1 MNITFDC
8 ADGINGLMTITVEK
22 ADYEE
27 RVEKTL
33 KDYRKRINMPGFRP
47 GMVPMGLVK
56 KQYGMA
62 AKVDEINKVLGEK
75 LYDYIKENKIEMLG
89 EPLPNEEKQVEQDM
103 TQDGPFTFVFD
114 IAVAPEFKIEL
125 SEKDKVDY
133 YDIKVSDEMVGQ
145 QVDNFAS
152 QRGHYEGASE
162 YDEKE
167 RDMLKGDLR
176 ELDENGE
183 VKEGGITVEGAMM
196 MPQYIK
202 VDDQKKLFD
211 GAKLGSLIRFN
222 PKKAYPESDYEVS
235 SLLKIDKE
243 KAADVTSDFNYLVT
257 EISRYKAHPIDQE
270 LFDSVFGEGAVKS
283 EQEFRQ
289 RIADGIKHQL
299 TADSDYKFMQ
309 DLRKHCEEK
318 VGELKFPEALL
329 KRVMLNHNRE
339 REDAEKFVDDNF
351 AESIKQL
358 EWHLIREQ
366 LAQQF
371 GIKVGDDDVMQVAKE
386 AARAQFAQ
394 YGMANVPDEYL
405 ENYAKDMLKK
415 KEMVDNL
422 VDRAVDLK
430 LTAAAKECVKLNKK
444 EVSFEE
450 FGKMVNETAK

>member
-1 MNITFDC
+1 MNITFEC
-8 ADGINGLMTITVEK
+8 ADGIHGLMTLTVEK

-75 LYDYIKENKIEMLG
+75 LYDYIKENKISMLG
-89 EPLPNEEKQVEQDM
+89 EPLPNEEKQVQQDM
-103 TQDGPFTFVFD
+103 AQDGPFTFVFD
-114 IAVAPEFKIEL
+114 IAVAPEFKAEL

-133 YDIKVSDEMVGQ
+133 YDITVSDEMVSQ
-145 QVDNFAS
+145 QIDAFAS
-152 QRGHYEGASE
+152 QHGHYEGASE

-167 RDMLKGDLR
+167 RDMLKGELR

-183 VKEGGITVEGAMM
+183 VKEDGITVEEAMI

-202 VDDQKKLFD
+202 VDEQKKLFD
-211 GAKLGSLIRFN
+211 GAKLGSIIRFN
-222 PKKAYPESDYEVS
+222 PKKAYPESDYEVA

-243 KAADVTSDFNYLVT
+243 KVAELQSDFNFLVT
-257 EISRYKAHPIDQE
+257 EISRYKSHAIDQE
-270 LFDSVFGEGAVKS
+270 LFDAVFGEGNVKS
-283 EQEFRQ
+283 EQEFRE
-289 RIADGIKHQL
+289 RIAEGMKRQFSV
-299 TADSDYKFMQ
+299 DSDYKFLQ

-318 VGELKFPEALL
+318 VGELKFPEDLL

-351 AESIKQL
+351 AESIHQL

-366 LAQQF
+366 LAKQF
-371 GIKVGDDDVMQVAKE
+371 DIKVNDDDVKLVAKD

-394 YGMANVPDEYL
+394 YGMNNVPDEYL
-405 ENYAKDMLKK
+405 DNYAKDMLKK
-415 KEMVDNL
+415 RETVDNL
-422 VDRAVDLK
+422 VDRCIDLK
-430 LTAAAKECVKLNKK
+430 LTAAAKNCVKLNKK
-444 EVSFEE
+444 ETSFEE
-450 FGKMVNETAK
+450 FNKMLREQTK